1 MHLPNTKDNKDK
13 NNSFNFVVK
22 SPFTSYFLKKATGLQ
37 SSYKNIGHK
46 VASTMTPKHIYE
58 ITKIKQSD
66 PDHLYMSLEVINKS
80 IMGTA

>member
-22 SPFTSYFLKKATGLQ
+22 SPFTSYFLKKATRLQ

-80 IMGTA
+80 IMGIA

>member
-13 NNSFNFVVK
+13 NNSFNFIVK
-22 SPFTSYFLKKATGLQ
+22 SPFTSYFLKKAIGLQ

-58 ITKIKQSD
+58 ITKITCTC
-66 PDHLYMSLEVINKS
+66 PWR
-80 IMGTA
+80 